1 MTAPWPVVQ
10 LWLTERARPGV
21 DGRQRPTQVRQ
32 MVKRRAAKA
41 EITKRIHDRFTL
53 MRSGTR
59 TPPSSK

>member
-1 MTAPWPVVQ
+1 
-10 LWLTERARPGV
+10 
-21 DGRQRPTQVRQ
+21 